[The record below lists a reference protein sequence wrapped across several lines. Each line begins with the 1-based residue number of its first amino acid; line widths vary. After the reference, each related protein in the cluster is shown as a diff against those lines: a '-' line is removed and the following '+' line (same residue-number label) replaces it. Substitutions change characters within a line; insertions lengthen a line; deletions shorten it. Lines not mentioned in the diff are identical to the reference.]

1 MDNLSRFVSMLTTLA
16 MATKKAHWNLR
27 GPEFIA
33 IHEMLDDFHEGLLGH
48 IDTLAERI
56 VQLGGIAPGTA
67 EEVASAGMLP
77 PYPVSATRVVDN
89 IRELLQRYELTGRT
103 CLTYANSES
112 NLFTQDIY
120 IQVGRDLDIWS
131 WKLRSNL

>member
-1 MDNLSRFVSMLTTLA
+1 MDNLSRFVSMLTALA

-33 IHEMLDDFHEGLLGH
+33 IHEMLDDFHDGLLGH

-56 VQLGGIAPGTA
+56 VQLGGIAPGTV

-77 PYPVSATRVVDN
+77 PYPVNVTRVVDN
-89 IRELLQRYELTGRT
+89 IRELLQRYDMTGRT
-103 CLTYANSES
+103 CLTYANDEP